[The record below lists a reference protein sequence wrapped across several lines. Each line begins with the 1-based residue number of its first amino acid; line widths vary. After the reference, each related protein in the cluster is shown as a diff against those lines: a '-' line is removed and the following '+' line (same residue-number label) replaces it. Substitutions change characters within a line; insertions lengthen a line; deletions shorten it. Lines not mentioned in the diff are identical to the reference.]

1 MIAKHKNYRQMK
13 LPKSTCNL
21 KSQLLQK
28 GFQPSY
34 SKWTALLDVL
44 DSLYCI
50 HSPYHI
56 HTRYPCLY
64 TVSLMYVRVTTVVEL
79 NQNNSK
85 RGNPRSNVTWF
96 RQKDTTVKFLFQL
109 KKHCHFNYI

>member
-1 MIAKHKNYRQMK
+1 MK
-13 LPKSTCNL
+13 LPEVTFNL

-56 HTRYPCLY
+56 HTRYSCLY

-79 NQNNSK
+79 N
-85 RGNPRSNVTWF
+85 
-96 RQKDTTVKFLFQL
+96 
-109 KKHCHFNYI
+109 